1 MRLLVA
7 VDGTPDSDRALD
19 HGQELARAAGADL
32 VLVHAVEPKV
42 RETVGEPVSG
52 PEDVGDRLM
61 MEGTDDAEERGAEI
75 LAAAANR
82 VDDDIGVETELLYGS
97 PAEAITEFAETAG
110 ADGILVGHR
119 NLSEEQER
127 LIGSVAKRLVERS
140 SVPVTVVR

>member
-19 HGQELARAAGADL
+19 HGQELARAADAEL

-42 RETVGEPVSG
+42 QETVGEPVSG
-52 PEDVGDRLM
+52 PGDVGDRLVV
-61 MEGTDDAEERGAEI
+61 ESTDDAEERGTEV

-82 VDDDIGVETELLYGS
+82 VDDDIGVETELLYGP
-97 PAEAITEFAETAG
+97 PAEAVTEFAETAG

-127 LIGSVAKRLVERS
+127 LVGSVAKRLIERS
-140 SVPVTVVR
+140 TVPVTVVR

>member
-1 MRLLVA
+1 MA
-7 VDGTPDSDRALD
+7 VDATPDSDRALD

-32 VLVHAVEPKV
+32 VLVHAVAPNV
-42 RETVGEPVSG
+42 QETVGEPVSG
-52 PEDVGDRLM
+52 PEEVGDRLV

-82 VDDDIGVETELLYGS
+82 VAADIEVETELLYGS
-97 PAEAITEFAETAG
+97 PAAAITEFAETTE

-127 LIGSVAKRLVERS
+127 LVGSVAKRLIERS